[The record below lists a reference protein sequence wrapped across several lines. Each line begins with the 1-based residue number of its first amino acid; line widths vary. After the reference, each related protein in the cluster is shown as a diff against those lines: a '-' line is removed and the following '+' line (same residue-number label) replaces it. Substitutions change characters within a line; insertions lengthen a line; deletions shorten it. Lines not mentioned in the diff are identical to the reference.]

1 MNLDPRCTFP
11 VARSYVLKLHRDAQA
26 SSAGL
31 SGRIESLATG
41 AVHDFLNGEALL
53 ALLAVELDRPQA
65 QDTAAR
71 P

>member
-1 MNLDPRCTFP
+1 MNLDPRCTYP

-26 SSAGL
+26 FSTGL

-41 AVHDFLNGEALL
+41 AVHDFSNGEELL
-53 ALLAVELDRPQA
+53 AMLAAELDRPQVPNMV
-65 QDTAAR
+65 AR